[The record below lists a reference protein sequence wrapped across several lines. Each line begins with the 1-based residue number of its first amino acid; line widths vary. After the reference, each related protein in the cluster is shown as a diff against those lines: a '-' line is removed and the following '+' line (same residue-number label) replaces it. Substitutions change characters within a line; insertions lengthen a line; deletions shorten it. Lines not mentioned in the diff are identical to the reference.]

1 MSIATAYEAAD
12 PDRSASALGAI
23 SRRFVQLQKEYSG
36 KGPRQIQSYLND
48 DLVTVVLRDP
58 YTTVEQTLA
67 REGQPEAVTEQRRA
81 FQQVMNDRYIAV
93 IEEEL
98 GRKVIAFM
106 SNNHHD
112 PDLSVEFFVLEPAD
126 AG

>member
-23 SRRFVQLQKEYSG
+23 SQRFVQLQKEYSG
-36 KGPRQIQSYLND
+36 KGPRQIQAFMND

-67 REGQPEAVTEQRRA
+67 RAGQPDVVKEQRHA
-81 FQQVMNDRYIAV
+81 FQQVMIDRYVAV

-98 GRKVIAFM
+98 GRRVVAFM
-106 SNNHHD
+106 STNHHD
-112 PDLSVEFFVLEPAD
+112 PDLSVELFVLAAESQ
-126 AG
+126 G